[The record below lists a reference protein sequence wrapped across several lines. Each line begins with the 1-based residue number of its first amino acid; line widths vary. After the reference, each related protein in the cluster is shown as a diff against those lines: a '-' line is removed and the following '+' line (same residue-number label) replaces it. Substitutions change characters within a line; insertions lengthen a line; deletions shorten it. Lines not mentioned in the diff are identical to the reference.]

1 MGGGSVEVL
10 MSGPCRTPDA
20 LRVTTRALRHRR
32 PGLLSTTSTLALAVV
47 VTTVVVAVPGNA
59 DPGGPTLR
67 DDIAGLDYAL
77 PAGWAALPAGERL
90 FGVSSGGM
98 LDGTLPGTVLMI
110 GVVPSSPDAA
120 QPPLPIATRRLVGD
134 LGEFFLPVPRRR
146 EYRIDEETTVDGR
159 AAWVAGSRV
168 MPTGSAEVGA
178 DVQVTVVE
186 DGTRR
191 LFVLVVVGPPDA
203 DRLAEA
209 NESVS
214 SIRFR

>member
-1 MGGGSVEVL
+1 M
-10 MSGPCRTPDA
+10 
-20 LRVTTRALRHRR
+20 TTRPLRHRR
-32 PGLLSTTSTLALAVV
+32 PGLLTATSTLALAVV
-47 VTTVVVAVPGNA
+47 ATTVVVTVPGNA
-59 DPGGPTLR
+59 EPGGPTVR

-77 PAGWAALPAGERL
+77 PAGWAALPAEERL
-90 FGVSSGGM
+90 FGISSGGM
-98 LDGTLPGTVLMI
+98 LDGTRPGTVLMI
-110 GVVPSSPDAA
+110 GVVPPSPDAA
-120 QPPLPIATRRLVGD
+120 QPPLPTATRRLAGD
-134 LGEFFLPVPRRR
+134 LGEFFLPVPGRR
-146 EYRIDEETTVDGR
+146 ELHIDEETTVDGR
-159 AAWVAGSRV
+159 AAWVAGYRV